1 MCVAGSLHNPVLL
14 KLLFSLMETDK
25 IVAQTVLFRTTE
37 TVNKLCLGPGMARM
51 ERDCNWKKIGPLL
64 FKFYLKYSKNQPG
77 GGGGEGNKAWD
88 RETMFSQ
95 LAKQSARQRFYE
107 RPGKFST
114 VIY

>member
-77 GGGGEGNKAWD
+77 GGGGGGG
-88 RETMFSQ
+88 RGT
-95 LAKQSARQRFYE
+95 
-107 RPGKFST
+107 RPGTEKRCSHNLQSNPLGSGFT
-114 VIY
+114 KGRENFPQ